1 MNIISLTGNL
11 GRDNEVK
18 QLSSGTTVLNNSI
31 GVRSNSKVGGEYK
44 TSWFNISI
52 FGKSAEIFNQYTKK
66 GSKVFLTGEVRIRDY
81 QKNDGTTGMSVD
93 LIVNNFEFL
102 DSANGNSNANS
113 AGYQNNGQQNNYG
126 YQNNANA
133 GGFNNVQQQ
142 GNGFGSDPFQN
153 GSQGR
158 FNVSNDAL
166 EIDESDIPF

>member
-11 GRDNEVK
+11 GRDNEIK

-44 TSWFNISI
+44 TSWFNVSI

-66 GSKVFLTGEVRIRDY
+66 GSKVFLTGEVRIREY
-81 QKNDGTTGMSVD
+81 KKQDGTNGMSVD

-102 DSANGNSNANS
+102 DSASGNSNS
-113 AGYQNNGQQNNYG
+113 NGVG

-153 GSQGR
+153 GSQGS
-158 FNVSNDAL
+158 FNVNNNAL

>member
-11 GRDNEVK
+11 GRENEVK

-102 DSANGNSNANS
+102 DSANGNSNTNG
-113 AGYQNNGQQNNYG
+113 AGH
-126 YQNNANA
+126 QNNANA

-142 GNGFGSDPFQN
+142 GNGFGSDLFQN
-153 GSQGR
+153 GSQGS
-158 FNVSNDAL
+158 FNINNNAL

>member
-11 GRDNEVK
+11 GRDNEIK

-44 TSWFNISI
+44 TSWFNVSI
-52 FGKSAEIFNQYTKK
+52 FGKGAEIFNQYTKK
-66 GSKVFLTGEVRIRDY
+66 GSKVFLSGEIRNREY
-81 QKNDGTTGMSVD
+81 QKNDGTTTISVD
-93 LIVNNFEFL
+93 LIVDNFEFL
-102 DSANGNSNANS
+102 DSANGNSNSNG

-126 YQNNANA
+126 YRNNANA

-142 GNGFGSDPFQN
+142 GNGFGSDQFQN
-153 GSQGR
+153 GSQGS
-158 FNVSNDAL
+158 FSVNNNTL

>member
-1 MNIISLTGNL
+1 M
-11 GRDNEVK
+11 
-18 QLSSGTTVLNNSI
+18 
-31 GVRSNSKVGGEYK
+31 RSNSKVGGEYK

-102 DSANGNSNANS
+102 DSANGNSNT
-113 AGYQNNGQQNNYG
+113 NGAG
-126 YQNNANA
+126 YQNNANN
-133 GGFNNVQQQ
+133 GGFNSGQQQ
-142 GNGFGSDPFQN
+142 SNTFTNNPYQN
-153 GSQGR
+153 GSQGS
-158 FNVSNDAL
+158 FNVNNNAL

>member
-11 GRDNEVK
+11 GKDNEVK

-44 TSWFNISI
+44 TSWFNVSI

-81 QKNDGTTGMSVD
+81 KKQDGTTGMSVD

-102 DSANGNSNANS
+102 DSASRNSNS
-113 AGYQNNGQQNNYG
+113 NGGG
-126 YQNNANA
+126 YQNNANN
-133 GGFNNVQQQ
+133 GGFNGGQQQ
-142 GNGFGSDPFQN
+142 SNTFTSDPFQN
-153 GSQGR
+153 GTQGR
-158 FNVSNDAL
+158 FNVNNNAL
-166 EIDESDIPF
+166 EISDSDIPF

>member
-11 GRDNEVK
+11 GRENEVK

-102 DSANGNSNANS
+102 DSANGNSNSNG
-113 AGYQNNGQQNNYG
+113 AGYQNNGQ
-126 YQNNANA
+126 QNNANA
-133 GGFNNVQQQ
+133 GGFNNVQQY

-153 GSQGR
+153 GTQGG
-158 FNVSNDAL
+158 FSVNNNAL

>member
-11 GRDNEVK
+11 GRDNEIK
-18 QLSSGTTVLNNSI
+18 QLSSGTSVLNNSI
-31 GVRSNSKVGGEYK
+31 GVRSNAKVGGEYK
-44 TSWFNISI
+44 TSWFNVSI

-81 QKNDGTTGMSVD
+81 KKQDGTTGMSVD

-102 DSANGNSNANS
+102 DSASGNSNS
-113 AGYQNNGQQNNYG
+113 NGGG
-126 YQNNANA
+126 YQNNANN
-133 GGFNNVQQQ
+133 GGFNGGHQQS
-142 GNGFGSDPFQN
+142 NTFTSDPFQN
-153 GSQGR
+153 GTQGR

>member
-18 QLSSGTTVLNNSI
+18 QLSSGTSVLNNSI

-44 TSWFNISI
+44 TSWFNVSI

-81 QKNDGTTGMSVD
+81 KKQDGTTGMSVD

-102 DSANGNSNANS
+102 DSANGNSNS
-113 AGYQNNGQQNNYG
+113 NGAG
-126 YQNNANA
+126 YQNNANN
-133 GGFNNVQQQ
+133 GGFNGGQQQ
-142 GNGFGSDPFQN
+142 GSTFGGSQFQN
-153 GSQGR
+153 GAQGR

-166 EIDESDIPF
+166 EIDDSDIPF